1 MLTRGIDNNND
12 EILNDEII
20 NISIFFYLY
29 LIQNS
34 EHEKSW
40 AQKEIELSDL
50 SDIDNDRK
58 STDMAKYLFYALNI
72 VYILGLTIFLLIFS
86 FNKNFRYFLFHYF

>member
-29 LIQNS
+29 LI
-34 EHEKSW
+34 
-40 AQKEIELSDL
+40 
-50 SDIDNDRK
+50 
-58 STDMAKYLFYALNI
+58 
-72 VYILGLTIFLLIFS
+72 
-86 FNKNFRYFLFHYF
+86 